1 MTDTFEVKG
10 KWFLPEADSEQ
21 AVSGILRYS
30 PNRITLDLIGAFDV
44 DVTDDKRFSLITIY
58 GNSESG
64 EYITLSKAIPSCGN
78 IILNTVSSFVIDRFF
93 VGDRFI
99 KNQEECLF
107 NGVSF
112 SFTNLNAWF
121 DFPIVK
127 HRSELENQVE
137 CFIDFKDPLCN
148 MLSFDIPSANL
159 TLSEVVD
166 YNFINP
172 KDFYTYEEHGIAIK
186 RFYQLDPLS
195 RNLFSANQ
203 MRYYAQQICNLLT
216 VIVDNAMYFLYLD
229 LKLPN
234 NKTSNFCR
242 MFFRQ
247 RGDILKAKHL
257 TRNDPSILIKRCD
270 IKDTMSDIFDYWFQE
285 QEKLGECINAYI
297 SDRYLP
303 TYMEN
308 EFLSVVRGIESYHR
322 FFVGEQSNKQKKMSL
337 RKRLD
342 SVFSS
347 IPDRLLKYLFGEFTS
362 KEEGVVKT
370 IVDTRNY
377 YTHRDDKRNHDNR
390 VQSHSQLLDLTDQL
404 AVLLQYLCLKQIGVN
419 PDIIVQRLI
428 SRL

>member
-10 KWFLPEADSEQ
+10 KCFLPEAGSEQ

-44 DVTDDKRFSLITIY
+44 DAIDDKRFSPITIY

-64 EYITLSKAIPSCGN
+64 EYITLFKAIPSNRN
-78 IILNTVSSFVIDRFF
+78 IIFNIVSSFVIDRFF

-99 KNQEECLF
+99 KNQEDCLF
-107 NGVSF
+107 NGANF

-127 HRSELENQVE
+127 HRAELENQFE
-137 CFIDFKDPLCN
+137 CFINFKDPLCN
-148 MLSFDIPSANL
+148 MLSFDIPSENF

-186 RFYQLDPLS
+186 RFYQLDPLYG
-195 RNLFSANQ
+195 NLFSANQ

-216 VIVDNAMYFLYLD
+216 AIVDNTMYFLYLD
-229 LKLPN
+229 LKLSN
-234 NKTSNFCR
+234 NKTNSFCR

-257 TRNDPSILIKRCD
+257 TRNDPSILIKQRD

-322 FFVGEQSNKQKKMSL
+322 FFGGEESKRMSL
-337 RKRLD
+337 QNRLD
-342 SVFSS
+342 SVFSL
-347 IPDRLLKYLFGEFTS
+347 IPDRLLTYLFGEFTS
-362 KEEGVVKT
+362 NGKGVIRT

-377 YTHRDDKRNHDNR
+377 YTHRDDKKNHDNR
-390 VQSHSQLLDLTDQL
+390 VQSHSQLFDLTNQL

-419 PDIIVQRLI
+419 SDIIVQRLI